1 MLVPLPWVL
10 LLKLLTPE
18 VLIMAVAR
26 LQVMV
31 TQRVPPLLLLQLR
44 LALRL
49 QKVLDVLLVHLS
61 TLQIFRL
68 WFTFLEAYRSIAS
81 MLKVLPP
88 PLLPLLLAKLLL
100 LHGPQEHHK
109 HQVQTQK

>member
-1 MLVPLPWVL
+1 
-10 LLKLLTPE
+10 
-18 VLIMAVAR
+18 
-26 LQVMV
+26 
-31 TQRVPPLLLLQLR
+31 
-44 LALRL
+44 
-49 QKVLDVLLVHLS
+49 
-61 TLQIFRL
+61 L